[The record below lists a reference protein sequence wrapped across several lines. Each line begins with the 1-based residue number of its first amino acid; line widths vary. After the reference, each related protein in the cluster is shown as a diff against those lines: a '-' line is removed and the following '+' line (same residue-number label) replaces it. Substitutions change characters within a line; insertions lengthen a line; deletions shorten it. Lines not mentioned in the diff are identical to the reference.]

1 MIYKPDFYVRFFI
14 YINANMA
21 SELNINTLPQKQKDI
36 IWEFVKDFKYE
47 QYSMQNEYVDYKL
60 FEDVDPKQILLYFSK
75 KMSEL

>member
-1 MIYKPDFYVRFFI
+1 
-14 YINANMA
+14 MA

>member
-1 MIYKPDFYVRFFI
+1 
-14 YINANMA
+14 MA

-47 QYSMQNEYVDYKL
+47 HYSVQNEYVDYKL
-60 FEDVDPKQILLYFSK
+60 FEDVDSKQILLYFSK